1 MREDVRYRLLWV
13 ADHEQRPGAQGAV
26 LPALRA
32 PARWKAFASL
42 VLEAAYEAT
51 MLAAAL
57 NAQRGDLNIV
67 LLTLLGG
74 GAFGNKEAWILD
86 AVRRALGRASSP
98 NLDARIV
105 SYGASSRA
113 VLRGKPAIANL
124 HRAAGASAL
133 VVHSGLRPPRAH
145 DLDSGVRVEIV
156 TAADIAAEPRL
167 SNALAVWSTRHGQVA
182 VGDQVR
188 VLVHLDEASAA
199 PLIEAARSAIATP
212 DGVAAVLAFACR
224 GLIAVDLETEPIGPE
239 TAVRRVRRPF

>member
-1 MREDVRYRLLWV
+1 M
-13 ADHEQRPGAQGAV
+13 
-26 LPALRA
+26 
-32 PARWKAFASL
+32 
-42 VLEAAYEAT
+42 
-51 MLAAAL
+51 
-57 NAQRGDLNIV
+57 
-67 LLTLLGG
+67 
-74 GAFGNKEAWILD
+74 
-86 AVRRALGRASSP
+86 
-98 NLDARIV
+98 
-105 SYGASSRA
+105 
-113 VLRGKPAIANL
+113 
-124 HRAAGASAL
+124 
-133 VVHSGLRPPRAH
+133 
-145 DLDSGVRVEIV
+145 RVEIV